1 MLKTCSDNDRVYRRM
16 VKKKEIIK
24 EVIMRHTSWM
34 GMEAANTTKEAI
46 NKITVV
52 AFMMDKENSGFD
64 VV

>member
-1 MLKTCSDNDRVYRRM
+1 
-16 VKKKEIIK
+16 
-24 EVIMRHTSWM
+24 MRHTSWM

-52 AFMMDKENSGFD
+52 AFMMGKENSGFD